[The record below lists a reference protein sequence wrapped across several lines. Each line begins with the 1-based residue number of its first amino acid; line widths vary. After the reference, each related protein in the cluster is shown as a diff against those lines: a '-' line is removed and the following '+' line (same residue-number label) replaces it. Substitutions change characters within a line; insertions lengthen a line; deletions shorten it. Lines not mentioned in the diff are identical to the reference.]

1 MSQFRFRY
9 VLSGKPVR
17 VKQISLK
24 NNPNTLKLKVSNPYH
39 MIKDIEARIPK

>member
-1 MSQFRFRY
+1 MSQFRFHY

-24 NNPNTLKLKVSNPYH
+24 NNPNTLKLKVPNPYH
-39 MIKDIEARIPK
+39 MIKAIEARIPK